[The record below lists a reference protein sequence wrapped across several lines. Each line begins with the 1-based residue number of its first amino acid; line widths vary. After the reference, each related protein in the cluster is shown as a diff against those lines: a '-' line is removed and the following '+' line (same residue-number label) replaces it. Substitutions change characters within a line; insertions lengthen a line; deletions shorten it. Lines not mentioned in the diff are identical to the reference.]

1 MATQFKTL
9 LNYIKVSGMFNVS
22 KIHKDWPLE
31 GVRVVRK
38 SDNRSWLLFEPP
50 FFYRDCA
57 FVWNN
62 TKGKPWPT
70 SLDVFGKEDSQERV
84 NNELLAWQAYN
95 RLAGKK
101 VLKE

>member
-9 LNYIKVSGMFNVS
+9 LNYIKVSGMFKVS
-22 KIHKDWPLE
+22 KINKNWPLE
-31 GVRVVRK
+31 GVHVVRK

-50 FFYRDCA
+50 FYYGDCV

-62 TKGKPWPT
+62 RKDTPWPK
-70 SLDVFGKEDSQERV
+70 SLDVFGKEDTVERV